1 MPKAYEVEGTRY
13 EFPDNF
19 TDAQAQD
26 ILTKQGIIKPPNP
39 NRASAPIEQG
49 ASVGGFVQ
57 NALSSAGNMVGDA
70 AKAVMH
76 PIDTLGAA
84 ADTVGGG
91 IIKGL
96 KAVGVPGE
104 LDQQQEGAVKK
115 FDSISD
121 HYRERYGS
129 LKGIAKTLYEDPVGA
144 AMDASVVLEGGGA
157 ALRGAGAASK
167 SSALVKAGEAVSP
180 VRAGTAAAGKVAE
193 VGKQG
198 VQAAKQA
205 VFKPPTPSAAMLQ
218 ALKPASNNL
227 RFTADVNK
235 VLPEIK
241 AAEQAIGKPI
251 SSVEDMAEAV
261 KAAKKNIWSQYEQIA
276 GGKRATQIDLTPVA
290 DAMEK
295 SIPSKLKLEDPRAAA
310 ALLDR
315 ADKYRGTFSVQDAEE
330 ILRSTNAEL
339 DSYFGKY
346 PSAQRTALRGNPD
359 TALLDAQGKALRD
372 TIYNHLDQPGQGAA
386 PRELMRRYGSLL
398 NVEHEIE
405 RRINVAA
412 RQAPESLS
420 QQLGKWQAAGEAA
433 RGAGRI
439 LMGDLGGAADLA
451 GAVAKRKAADWLKR
465 QNTSDQIIKNT
476 FANLP

>member
-39 NRASAPIEQG
+39 NRAAAPIEQG

-57 NALSSAGNMVGDA
+57 NALSSAGNLVGDT
-70 AKAVMH
+70 AKAVLH
-76 PIDTLGAA
+76 PIDTLSAA

-104 LDQQQEGAVKK
+104 MDQQQEGAVKK
-115 FDSISD
+115 FDSIAD
-121 HYRERYGS
+121 HYRQRYGS
-129 LKGIAKTLYEDPVGA
+129 LKGIAKTLYEDPAGA
-144 AMDASVVLEGGGA
+144 VVDASIAAEGAGA
-157 ALRGAGAASK
+157 ALRGAGAASNAAGLARTGQ
-167 SSALVKAGEAVSP
+167 ALTKAGDVASP
-180 VRAGTAAAGKVAE
+180 VHAGTAAAGRVAE
-193 VGKQG
+193 VGKQM
-198 VQAAKQA
+198 
-205 VFKPPTPSAAMLQ
+205 VFKQPTPSAAMLQ
-218 ALKPASNNL
+218 ALKPSSNNL

-235 VLPEIK
+235 ALPEIK
-241 AAEQAIGKPI
+241 AAERAIGRPI
-251 SSVEDMAEAV
+251 AGVEDMAEAV
-261 KAAKKNIWSQYEQIA
+261 KVAKKAIWSQYEEIA
-276 GGKRATQIDLTPVA
+276 GGKRATQIDLSPVA

-315 ADKYRGTFSVQDAEE
+315 ADKYRNTFTVQDAEE
-330 ILRSTNAEL
+330 IMRSTNAEL

-346 PSAQRTALRGNPD
+346 PSAQRTAIRGNPD
-359 TALLDAQGKALRD
+359 TAILDAQGKALRD
-372 TIYNHLDQPGQGAA
+372 TIYGHLDQAGQGAA

-433 RGAGRI
+433 RGAGRL

-451 GAVAKRKAADWLKR
+451 GAVAKRKAADWLKK
-465 QNTSDQIIKNT
+465 QNTTDQIIKNT